1 MRQMKCSICQ
11 KYSALCQC
19 VVNYGGKQLYYIV
32 DNPSA
37 KGKDVKQLSFANYL
51 ESLSSNRWNC
61 ESRYKISQE
70 NKKLRFEFKRYKSI
84 MHFDDS
90 NFSLDCG
97 IHNAPFSFSNHTLYK
112 CYDPSCKKSS
122 MYINQLDTWF
132 KKLKE
137 MFFYFENGELKT
149 WSLADNKQAPQNQ
162 SAQHGK

>member
-1 MRQMKCSICQ
+1 
-11 KYSALCQC
+11 
-19 VVNYGGKQLYYIV
+19 
-32 DNPSA
+32 
-37 KGKDVKQLSFANYL
+37 
-51 ESLSSNRWNC
+51 
-61 ESRYKISQE
+61 
-70 NKKLRFEFKRYKSI
+70 